1 MSKHRHRQL
10 VAHERSAEGSLKIL
24 SRIWKFDWSIELGR
38 VQSVV
43 SQIEIEVAMHLAG
56 TGFRDDLD
64 ASEAG
69 AAVLGCKWIGI
80 NADFFDLFLWW
91 DPAAEKPIDDKLHTA
106 GSGGS
111 RAGELR
117 QVIRQ
122 LIFVL
127 RQALNVVLFQDQ
139 RGLVILRVQCDQVRV
154 VLNFDFLSELCN
166 RQRHR

>member
-1 MSKHRHRQL
+1 MNVTTANRYLAGNYGPVR
-10 VAHERSAEGSLKIL
+10 
-24 SRIWKFDWSIELGR
+24 DELTATDLPVTGALPDFGR
-38 VQSVV
+38 VSRSFARACSFRRGTTTSISRVTFF
-43 SQIEIEVAMHLAG
+43 STRSLNSFSRTASKLAG
-56 TGFRDDLD
+56 
-64 ASEAG
+64 A
-69 AAVLGCKWIGI
+69 
-80 NADFFDLFLWW
+80 
-91 DPAAEKPIDDKLHTA
+91 TA